1 MEIQSL
7 RIRLIF
13 DDCSVLSVAQRFDG
27 MSNSWILIEPNQLP
41 KISDACDHLLHKFNL
56 TTSCPNG
63 ILLFME
69 GFVLPPSESTRILK
83 DNDIICVKRKGMAL
97 AEAVEGTTAA
107 NEEFDKENGGYQ
119 SESKGAEVENSEEEP
134 SPKETTSKKRKAS
147 PKPQSSKK
155 KKHRSV
161 VMDGVEDEVATENNG
176 IKNDECLPMK
186 IINKKIKSNKEKR
199 SGESETIIENFKSP
213 SKVKRKKKHHLG
225 VVIGD
230 EVKIVTGEIDNVN
243 NYECVPKKKS
253 SKKKNKPNEEIE
265 MAIVETSDGS
275 IKDDVEGVEQPS
287 TTPDGT
293 EKVASRSSRRKKAKR
308 KWRRELA
315 KSSQNVSCKFKL
327 ELKQDQVL
335 VKAMH
340 KNIVEQEE
348 RNHNDNGVTKL
359 VPCVVKPGHI
369 RFEPL
374 DEGTYRLIF
383 IGSAKLTL
391 FLFLADDDAR
401 QIEVPDVTFQ
411 WNGITSKKKGQ
422 KWGLEKFSTF
432 KADDSQKATKES
444 STMSSVDE
452 QIDLIAFD
460 QLEPSRKLSVD
471 AEAPLIDLIAFDQLP
486 LCSSPKEGDVIV
498 YRVLELSSSWTP
510 ELSSFRVG
518 KVSFYDADNIVL
530 MPVPEYPIVLD
541 KTDEN
546 GPDNSLYKDDGS
558 LEIKFAALADVRSLK
573 QSNLDAVKTVSNGV
587 NQTAQV
593 DEKSTAL
600 NLMSSSNGNV
610 ENISKYPCPG
620 NKKGNTWDELEELL
634 TAKKSV
640 LLETNEET
648 KKDPAWNKWSY
659 RALRGS
665 ALGPTISLLRSKN
678 DI

>member
-1 MEIQSL
+1 
-7 RIRLIF
+7 
-13 DDCSVLSVAQRFDG
+13 
-27 MSNSWILIEPNQLP
+27 
-41 KISDACDHLLHKFNL
+41 
-56 TTSCPNG
+56 
-63 ILLFME
+63 ME

-83 DNDIICVKRKGMAL
+83 DNDIICVKRKRMAL
-97 AEAVEGTTAA
+97 AEAVEVTNRREPVGNLLNEEVNRREPVDNCMLLLA
-107 NEEFDKENGGYQ
+107 NEEFGKENGGYQ
-119 SESKGAEVENSEEEP
+119 SESEGAEVEKSEEEP

-147 PKPQSSKK
+147 TKPRSSKK

-161 VMDGVEDEVATENNG
+161 VTDAIEDEVATENNG
-176 IKNDECLPMK
+176 IKNDECLPME
-186 IINKKIKSNKEKR
+186 IINKKIKSNKEK

-213 SKVKRKKKHHLG
+213 SKVKRKKKHHLEVG
-225 VVIGD
+225 IGD
-230 EVKIVTGEIDNVN
+230 KVEIVTGEIDNVN
-243 NYECVPKKKS
+243 NDECFSKKKI

-265 MAIVETSDGS
+265 MAIAETSDES

-287 TTPDGT
+287 TAPDGL

-315 KSSQNVSCKFKL
+315 KSLQDPNSHVEPEISKIDNK
-327 ELKQDQVL
+327 EATGHPEGPLKQDQVL

-340 KNIVEQEE
+340 KNIVEQDE

-374 DEGTYRLIF
+374 DEADED
-383 IGSAKLTL
+383 AK
-391 FLFLADDDAR
+391 
-401 QIEVPDVTFQ
+401 QIEVPDVAFQ
-411 WNGITSKKKGQ
+411 WNGIISKKKGQ

-432 KADDSQKATKES
+432 KRDDFHKATKES
-444 STMSSVDE
+444 STMSSVDA

-471 AEAPLIDLIAFDQLP
+471 AEAPLIDLNAFDQLP
-486 LCSSPKEGDVIV
+486 LCSAPKEGDVIV

-518 KVSFYDADNIVL
+518 KVSYYDADNIVL
-530 MPVPEYPIVLD
+530 MPVPEYPVVLD
-541 KTDEN
+541 ETDEN

-573 QSNLDAVKTVSNGV
+573 QSNSDAVKTVSNGV

-593 DEKSTAL
+593 DEKNIAS
-600 NLMSSSNGNV
+600 NLMSSSNGHGK
-610 ENISKYPCPG
+610 NISKYPSPVVG

-634 TAKKSV
+634 TAKKSE
-640 LLETNEET
+640 LLETDEEA
-648 KKDPAWNKWSY
+648 KKDPGWNKWSY

-678 DI
+678 NI